1 MAIHNARNSETDDSF
16 GDLRLGPVE
25 RDKISNL
32 LPLFL
37 KFIATLPTKSG
48 NVVYSSFH
56 MSILLIYLGRATQ
69 CFFGSAKKCYK
80 KYVKYCYGQAP
91 RPLDSEVFQTARVF
105 HRERRLKHITLEK
118 AYVLPE
124 LE

>member
-25 RDKISNL
+25 RDKIFNL

-48 NVVYSSFH
+48 NVVYS
-56 MSILLIYLGRATQ
+56 LLP
-69 CFFGSAKKCYK
+69 
-80 KYVKYCYGQAP
+80 YVHFIDLFRSSYSMFLWFCQK
-91 RPLDSEVFQTARVF
+91 
-105 HRERRLKHITLEK
+105 
-118 AYVLPE
+118 VLQE
-124 LE
+124 IC